1 MNRRQWLRGSAM
13 AATAS
18 TLAFPTIVSS
28 DVLAAPGRPGANDR
42 IQLGFIGLG
51 GRARWNLTGEALP
64 GAEVVAGA
72 DCYLPRCHETAK
84 AVPGADKW
92 KLYQNYRVM
101 LEKEKLDAVF
111 VETTTH
117 ARVLI
122 CTHVLQSGR
131 DVYCEKPMSLTVAE
145 GRYLTCAAKKY
156 NRVLQVGSQQ
166 RSMPINQHASKLVR
180 EGAIGK
186 IHTVIT
192 YNFEP
197 GMGWTPRMPEPIPS
211 GLDWNEWC
219 NQAELRPYHH
229 DLQFG
234 WGNYIDY
241 DTGGQ
246 SWGVTG
252 WGTHSLDQVQCA
264 LGTDTTGPVE
274 IGPEEAG
281 QFAKV
286 TARFANGTLLKLE
299 GKKRSQ
305 ASGLGAI
312 FVGEHGRIEIKR
324 GSFTADPADLL
335 KGAPP
340 DTKEGRGESIAHIQ
354 NFFDCVRGRKTPTA
368 CAETGHRAT
377 TLCHLVNICR
387 IVGRKLYWD
396 PVGEKFVGDDQ
407 ANLLL
412 ARPRRK
418 GFELPK
424 LS

>member
-1 MNRRQWLRGSAM
+1 MNRRQWLRGSAL

-18 TLAFPTIVSS
+18 TFAFPTLVSA
-28 DVLAAPGRPGANDR
+28 DALAAPGRPGANDR

-51 GRARWNLTGEALP
+51 GRARWILTGEALP
-64 GAEVVAGA
+64 GAEVVAAA
-72 DCYLPRCHETAK
+72 DCYLPRCHEAAK
-84 AVPGADKW
+84 AVKGGEKW
-92 KLYQNYRVM
+92 RTYQNYREM

-117 ARVLI
+117 ARVLA

-145 GRYLTCAAKKY
+145 GRYLANAVKTY
-156 NRVLQVGSQQ
+156 NRILQVGSQQ
-166 RSMPINQHASKLVR
+166 RSMPINQFASKLVR

-192 YNFEP
+192 FNFLP
-197 GMGWTPRMPEPIPS
+197 GMGWTPRQPEPIPS
-211 GLDWNEWC
+211 GLDWDAWC
-219 NQAELRPYHH
+219 NQADLRPYHH

-264 LGTDTTGPVE
+264 LGADTTGPVE
-274 IGPEEAG
+274 IGPEEEG
-281 QFAKV
+281 QFARV
-286 TARFANGTLLKLE
+286 TARYASGTVLKLE
-299 GKKRSQ
+299 GKKR
-305 ASGLGAI
+305 GHEDLGAI
-312 FVGEHGRIEIKR
+312 FIGEHGRIEIKR
-324 GSFTADPADLL
+324 GSFTADPQDLL
-335 KGAPP
+335 NGAPP
-340 DTKEGRGESIAHIQ
+340 ETKEGRGESVAHIQ
-354 NFFDCVRGRKTPTA
+354 NFFDSIRSRKQPNA
-368 CAETGHRAT
+368 DVETGHRAT

-412 ARPRRK
+412 SRPRRK
-418 GFELPK
+418 GYELPH
-424 LS
+424 LT